1 MRLPLLLCFLL
12 ACTPAL
18 GEDNQREPSRAAK
31 SGEQATPQKS
41 VTPAGK
47 TSSAAAKPQTSPKR
61 APSSTHSED
70 DATLYCVV
78 GCGG

>member
-18 GEDNQREPSRAAK
+18 GEDNQREPSDAAK
-31 SGEQATPQKS
+31 STQQAAPQKS
-41 VTPAGK
+41 VTAAGK
-47 TSSAAAKPQTSPKR
+47 TSSAAAKSQTSPKR
-61 APSSTHSED
+61 APSPDNSDD
-70 DATLYCVV
+70 DATLYCAV